1 MKNFIKV
8 YVTFSNFTP
17 ELLFRPKTVRNF
29 RKYFSRESLYPYLKN
44 TQKLPTCTFFAKNIW
59 LLSIAACAAQG
70 TDSIGMLY
78 SRISLEIYKELS
90 SCLQLQLTSA
100 WTHEHVVNCTLLEIQ

>member
-1 MKNFIKV
+1 MLHFRILHPNFCFVLKLCAIFV
-8 YVTFSNFTP
+8 N
-17 ELLFRPKTVRNF
+17 LFLGN
-29 RKYFSRESLYPYLKN
+29 PYIPTLKN

-100 WTHEHVVNCTLLEIQ
+100 WTHEHVFNCTLLEIQ